1 MRIARDLPLRRRITK
16 ALDPSLA
23 SLDRDLLAAILGDL
37 NPNLSLCQE
46 IAEDPRCIAA
56 RVTASGGC
64 ELFIMRDGEA
74 NVLPIERFVD
84 VEVFFRELVKRYL
97 AVVPTLPRAA

>member
-1 MRIARDLPLRRRITK
+1 VDRGL
-16 ALDPSLA
+16 PSLD
-23 SLDRDLLAAILGDL
+23 LELLAALLGDL
-37 NPNLSLCQE
+37 NPNVSLCQE

-97 AVVPTLPRAA
+97 ADVTTLPRAA